1 MYCEANKPGAAAGG
15 PSFSI
20 VEGLLTANSNELDPT
35 FRQTIREITAN
46 INEVIDE
53 KLGALSQTLQACTQ
67 ELKRQ
72 LKTELLKPRTVF
84 WRWIVPNIFG
94 L

>member
-35 FRQTIREITAN
+35 FRQTIQEITAN

>member
-1 MYCEANKPGAAAGG
+1 MYCEANKAGVAAGG

-20 VEGLLTANSNELDPT
+20 VEDLLTANSNELDPT
-35 FRQTIREITAN
+35 FHQTIQEITAN

-53 KLGALSQTLQACTQ
+53 KLGALSQTLQAHTQ

-72 LKTELLKPRTVF
+72 LKTELLKLRTVF
-84 WRWIVPNIFG
+84 WRWIIPNIFG